1 MKAVRP
7 FTLLLSFCL
16 PLYFTAGCSREES
29 TPEPVVTVKAAQVK
43 RAPISR
49 VITAEAVLYP
59 LQQSVIVPK
68 ISAPVKKFY
77 VNRGA
82 KVRQGQLLA
91 VLDQPL
97 TAGSFS
103 LCLGNAEAFLGVS
116 IDL

>member
-1 MKAVRP
+1 MKAARP
-7 FTLLLSFCL
+7 FILFLSFCL
-16 PLYFTAGCSREES
+16 PLCFTVGCSKEG
-29 TPEPVVTVKAAQVK
+29 TAPEPVVTVKAAQVK

-49 VITAEAVLYP
+49 VITSEALLYP

-91 VLDQPL
+91 LL
-97 TAGSFS
+97 
-103 LCLGNAEAFLGVS
+103 EHR
-116 IDL
+116 DLAAAAI